1 MLVHVYHANG
11 LHTQHLA
18 CSPQSSLCIAA
29 VGAGTVAAALPASHK
44 PSKQAEQELPVF
56 CVSAKD
62 CQRLEG
68 RTSKDGP
75 PSAFTKLEYTEMPQL
90 RQHVHH
96 VTGMLATVPSHRN
109 AYAACGTEMPAEVYQ

>member
-1 MLVHVYHANG
+1 MAAG
-11 LHTQHLA
+11 G
-18 CSPQSSLCIAA
+18 SS
-29 VGAGTVAAALPASHK
+29 GQQQQR
-44 PSKQAEQELPVF
+44 KQPEQELPVF

-90 RQHVHH
+90 RDHVHH
-96 VTGMLATVPSHRN
+96 VTGTNPKCLCMQHTTFQGSITLCRVPLQLAQ
-109 AYAACGTEMPAEVYQ
+109 CM

>member
-1 MLVHVYHANG
+1 MSAS
-11 LHTQHLA
+11 A
-18 CSPQSSLCIAA
+18 APSSK
-29 VGAGTVAAALPASHK
+29 K
-44 PSKQAEQELPVF
+44 PSKQGAQELPVF

-75 PSAFTKLEYTEMPQL
+75 PSAFTKLEFTEMPQL

-96 VTGMLATVPSHRN
+96 VTGKLAFGLTLIHAHTLTCILTRLRN
-109 AYAACGTEMPAEVYQ
+109 RWRT